1 MQQQTSFRRWVGEI
15 YRENCEE
22 HLIYNESI
30 YTMKQYWDRY
40 KWWLKR
46 EYRYKH
52 NEK

>member
-1 MQQQTSFRRWVGEI
+1 MNSQSSFRRWVSEI

-22 HLIYNESI
+22 HLIYHENV

-46 EYRYKH
+46 EYRHKH